1 VGEDFPITF
10 GGRAPVARHSDPQA
24 KWVPNDGSIGDFAD
38 KGVAVE
44 PLTAA
49 PRDSGHARR

>member
-1 VGEDFPITF
+1 MGEDFPITF

-24 KWVPNDGSIGDFAD
+24 KWVPDDGNIGDFAD
-38 KGVAVE
+38 DGVAVE